1 MKKNKTKI
9 IVVSLIVIIIIL
21 TAGLILEIRNV
32 NDLKNDPNN
41 IHVGDI
47 DTQGISDD
55 EYETE
60 YAYLKNVEEHKIQG
74 DLPKGEEFTL
84 MNYTEAINDD
94 MTLAMVGYESDTEV
108 LYFDL
113 ELLDSNLGNGYGKQD
128 YAYSNL
134 SVVSEEEIMS
144 TLTDVENIDN
154 YIVAN
159 DAYPTEDDIE
169 LGGVI
174 TFDQYSSLFNQFDI
188 GDRDIIDKVG
198 KSL

>member
-1 MKKNKTKI
+1 MKKNKTMI

-21 TAGLILEIRNV
+21 TTSLILEIRNV
-32 NDLKNDPNN
+32 NNLKNDPNN

-47 DTQGISDD
+47 DTQGNI

-60 YAYLKNVEEHKIQG
+60 YPYLQNVEEHKLQG

-113 ELLDSNLGNGYGKQD
+113 ELLDSNLGNGYGKQG

-134 SVVSEEEIMS
+134 AVVSEEDINS